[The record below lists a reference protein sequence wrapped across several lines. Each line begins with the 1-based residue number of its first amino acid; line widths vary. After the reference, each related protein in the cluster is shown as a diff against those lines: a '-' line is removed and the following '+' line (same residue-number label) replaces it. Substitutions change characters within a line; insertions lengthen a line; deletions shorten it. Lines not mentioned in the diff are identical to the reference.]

1 MEGFINKIGK
11 IIDGLAQKLVI
22 CNVSQLKGARFIGFI
37 KIIGKGQIKKITIS
51 GSSSIAEELNII
63 IDGKDETNIP
73 LFLNGVFTIYN
84 ASNMYFILD
93 EPIPFNTSFEIK
105 TKSNN
110 TSGNVI
116 YTLE

>member
-22 CNVSQLKGARFIGFI
+22 CNVSQLKGARFVGFI
-37 KIIGKGQIKKITIS
+37 KIIGKGQIKKIAIS
-51 GSSSIAEELNII
+51 GSSSTTEVLNII

-73 LFLNGVFTIYN
+73 LFLNGVFTIHN

-93 EPIPFNTSFEIK
+93 EPISFNTSFEIK
-105 TKSNN
+105 MKEN
-110 TSGNVI
+110 SGSGSVI